1 MLSNFAHLLRESFR
15 GWGRNRRLLL
25 PTLVTV
31 LLAALVLEGTVAA
44 FLVVRRAAP
53 MPEDSWKLELFL
65 SDDLSDA
72 EVAALE
78 ERIRGTEGTG
88 DLLFVDKSAAAER
101 FTRAF
106 GPDALDLAGDNPL
119 PRSFDVWPSGEF
131 KNAFRYRSWAG
142 ALAAL
147 PGVEFANSS
156 LETLERVAEWKARA
170 ETLLGALLLLMVLA
184 FRVILGNAVRVSLY
198 ARALLIE
205 NMKYVGAGE
214 RSIAMPFAIE
224 SATLALLGGS
234 AAWGV
239 WEFAMARLASGFP
252 AWEEWFAPLGRCGG
266 GIVLL
271 LVLVAASASAR
282 TVLGHL
288 RERAAE

>member
-15 GWGRNRRLLL
+15 GWGRNRRLLV

-44 FLVVRRAAP
+44 FLVVRRATP

-65 SDDLSDA
+65 SDELDDA
-72 EVAALE
+72 QVAELE
-78 ERIRGTEGTG
+78 KRIRAAEGTG

-119 PRSFDVWPSGEF
+119 PRSFDVWPDADF
-131 KNAFRYRSWAG
+131 RNAFRYRPWAD
-142 ALAAL
+142 ALSAL

-170 ETLLGALLLLMVLA
+170 ETLLGALLLLLTLA

-205 NMKYVGAGE
+205 NMKYVGASE
-214 RSIAMPFAIE
+214 RSIATPFAIE
-224 SATLALLGGS
+224 SAALAFLGS
-234 AAWGV
+234 SVAWGA
-239 WEFAMARLASGFP
+239 WEIAMARLASDFP
-252 AWEEWFAPLGRCGG
+252 AWADWFAPLGWCGG
-266 GIVLL
+266 AVVLL
-271 LVLVAASASAR
+271 LVLVAGSASAR

>member
-15 GWGRNRRLLL
+15 GWRRNRRLLL

-44 FLVVRRAAP
+44 FLVVRRAVP
-53 MPEDSWKLELFL
+53 LPEDSWKLELFL
-65 SDDLSDA
+65 ADGLDDG

-78 ERIRGTEGTG
+78 ERIRNTEGTG
-88 DLLFVDKSAAAER
+88 DVLFVDKSAAAER

-106 GPDALDLAGDNPL
+106 GADALDLAGDNPL
-119 PRSFDVWPSGEF
+119 PRSFDVWPDGDF
-131 KNAFRYRSWAG
+131 RNAFRYRPWIDR
-142 ALAAL
+142 LAAL
-147 PGVEFANSS
+147 PGVEFANSP
-156 LETLERVAEWKARA
+156 LETVERVSEWKARA
-170 ETLLGALLLLMVLA
+170 ETLLGALLLLLVLA

-214 RSIAMPFAIE
+214 LSIAMPFAIE
-224 SATLALLGGS
+224 SAALALLGGS
-234 AAWGV
+234 AAWGA
-239 WEFAMARLASGFP
+239 WELAMARLASGFP
-252 AWEEWFAPLGRCGG
+252 AWAEWFAPLGPWGG
-266 GIVLL
+266 AVVVL
-271 LVLVAASASAR
+271 LVLVAGSASAR

-288 RERAAE
+288 RERSAE